1 MLTKKQ
7 LEIFAIFNKNV
18 FREYTFNKLKKIAKQ
33 NSNSI
38 IQNAIK
44 AFKEENLINERQI
57 GNIKLYSLNHNN
69 DRIYNYLI
77 LTIKLPKQ
85 IQKAVEILKQE
96 IEKYTLFYSLV
107 LFGSHADSSYRKN
120 SDLDIAII
128 IPNKDKNIKIAVNSA
143 ENIII
148 PELDAHIILRK
159 EFLEMLKQDSPN
171 LGKEIVRNN
180 VVVYN
185 NAYFYKLVLL
195 GIKNGFKITD
205 YEVRK

>member
-85 IQKAVEILKQE
+85 IQKAVDNYIQYLKDNKTE
-96 IEKYTLFYSLV
+96 DKYIKHGSTFFNNWEDYLV
-107 LFGSHADSSYRKN
+107 YESKT
-120 SDLDIAII
+120 
-128 IPNKDKNIKIAVNSA
+128 
-143 ENIII
+143 
-148 PELDAHIILRK
+148 RK
-159 EFLEMLKQDSPN
+159 ERCDF
-171 LGKEIVRNN
+171 
-180 VVVYN
+180 
-185 NAYFYKLVLL
+185 
-195 GIKNGFKITD
+195 
-205 YEVRK
+205 